1 MKPCWTSSCLNSLSF
16 HFFPLDCFCYKNRLQ
31 WQHIDPFWMF
41 GCSDKNLRIQYFGQ
55 YTLSLDNRQ
64 SILAGKS
71 GRDWKPNPHARH
83 RQSILAGNSGRD
95 WKPNPHA
102 RHRQSI
108 LAGKSGRD
116 WKPNPHA
123 RHWQSILAGN
133 SGRDWKPNPH
143 ARLRSKMGFESGST
157 EVKTEQEITQL
168 NWSPKIL
175 FSFHFTKR
183 LGIENQQINY
193 RFRTPKLLASY

>member
-55 YTLSLDNRQ
+55 YTLSLDN
-64 SILAGKS
+64 
-71 GRDWKPNPHARH
+71 
-83 RQSILAGNSGRD
+83 
-95 WKPNPHA
+95 
-102 RHRQSI
+102 RQSI